1 MMRLILITAC
11 NFISLSCLGQTNK
24 ITEDYRAF
32 YVPQKDLPLK
42 RKRSFSPFQW
52 ALLFYKEVL
61 SNQVSATCDYHPSC
75 SSFSQGCLKEHGVIK
90 GLFLTADRLSRC
102 SGNSAKEYMNVLFD
116 EETHGKV
123 LDYPSFY
130 SFRKPPTE

>member
-1 MMRLILITAC
+1 MRLILISVC
-11 NFISLSCLGQTNK
+11 VFISLSCPGQANK
-24 ITEDYRAF
+24 VTEEYRAF
-32 YVPQKDLPLK
+32 FVHQKDPPLK
-42 RKRSFSPFQW
+42 RKRRFSPFQM

-61 SNQVSATCDYHPSC
+61 SNQVSASCDYHPSC
-75 SSFSQGCLKEHGVIK
+75 SSFSQGSLREHGIIK

-102 SGNSAKEYMNVLFD
+102 SGNSAKEYMNILFD

-130 SFRKPPTE
+130 SFRKIPIE